1 MVFAA
6 CLCTIVQ
13 VHVSGAPE
21 LVRQVWWLSDQSL
34 SKIAHTYTHARV
46 RCESRLAHQRPYA
59 IQNAWHSVQ
68 AVV

>member
-21 LVRQVWWLSDQSL
+21 LVRQVRWLSDQSL
-34 SKIAHTYTHARV
+34 SKIAHTCTHARV
-46 RCESRLAHQRPYA
+46 RCEPRLAHQRPYA
-59 IQNAWHSVQ
+59 IQSAWHSVQ

>member
-21 LVRQVWWLSDQSL
+21 LVRQLSDQSL
-34 SKIAHTYTHARV
+34 SKIAHTCTHARA
-46 RCESRLAHQRPYA
+46 RCKPRLAHQRPYA

>member
-13 VHVSGAPE
+13 LHISGAPE
-21 LVRQVWWLSDQSL
+21 PVRRLSDQSL
-34 SKIAHTYTHARV
+34 SKIAHTCTHARV